1 MAAHLT
7 IMLPWL
13 AGGLAAS
20 GALLAAISPQ
30 GNRGETVII
39 TAAGLMLYGITYFL
53 SA

>member
-1 MAAHLT
+1 MAEQLT
-7 IMLPWL
+7 GIIPWV

-30 GNRGETVII
+30 RDRGRTVMI
-39 TAAGLMLYGITYFL
+39 TTAGLMLCGITYFL

>member
-1 MAAHLT
+1 MAVQLT
-7 IMLPWL
+7 EMLPWV

-30 GNRGETVII
+30 GDRGRTVII
-39 TAAGLMLYGITYFL
+39 TAAGLMLCGITYFL